1 MLEVLADQARETL
14 PALMHEVQAFTF
26 LVLPPPA
33 ATRTD
38 WMLGFQRRRVAFLD
52 HGRLLPKPGFLSQM
66 SQTLATGSLPK
77 SFLIGRDER
86 NPDRVPDRPAHRP
99 IGPHRRFTAVNYSGA
114 AK

>member
-1 MLEVLADQARETL
+1 MVVLDQARETL

-26 LVLPPPA
+26 LVVPPPA

-66 SQTLATGSLPK
+66 SQTLATGSLLK
-77 SFLIGRDER
+77 SSLIGR
-86 NPDRVPDRPAHRP
+86 
-99 IGPHRRFTAVNYSGA
+99 G
-114 AK
+114 